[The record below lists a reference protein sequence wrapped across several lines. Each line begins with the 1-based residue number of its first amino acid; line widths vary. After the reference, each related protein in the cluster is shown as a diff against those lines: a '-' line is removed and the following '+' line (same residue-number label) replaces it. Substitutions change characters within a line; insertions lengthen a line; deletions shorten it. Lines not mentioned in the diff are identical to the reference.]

1 VRNRAALNLCTLGP
15 GSLER
20 KLYAASSAG
29 FSAVGL
35 CQADLDA
42 PDERGREELRLSE
55 LAVAELEGIAGWMAP
70 GRSSRTMALMQAESL
85 FAAAAEIGA
94 QVVVAWPSD
103 DPVESLAAASY
114 FADLCRAA
122 EPFGIRVGLEFV
134 GDSATVRDLATAW
147 QLVEVAEAANG
158 GIILDTFH
166 FFRGGSTIETVEGI
180 PGERILLVQVSD
192 APPLPLSELEDRH
205 RLYPGTGALALESL
219 LAAIRA
225 KGYSGYY
232 SLEVRNA
239 EYWQEDPMVIASE
252 GFRAMR
258 RMDLV

>member
-1 VRNRAALNLCTLGP
+1 LRNRAALNLCTLGP
-15 GSLER
+15 GSLES

-35 CQADLDA
+35 DQADLGS
-42 PDERGREELRLSE
+42 PDEAGRQELRLSA
-55 LAVAELEGIAGWMAP
+55 LAVAELEGVTGWMAP
-70 GRSSRTMALMQAESL
+70 GRTSRTMALMQAEAL
-85 FAAAAEIGA
+85 FATAADIGA
-94 QVVVAWPSD
+94 QLAIAWPAD
-103 DPVESLAAASY
+103 EPVELLAAAGY
-114 FADLCRAA
+114 FVDLCRTA
-122 EPFGIRVGLEFV
+122 EPFGIAVGLEFV
-134 GDSATVRDLATAW
+134 GGSATIPDLATAW

-158 GIILDTFH
+158 GIVLDTFH
-166 FFRGGSTIETVEGI
+166 FFRGGSTIETVEAI
-180 PGERILLVQVSD
+180 PGERILLIQVSD
-192 APPLPLSELEDRH
+192 APPLPPSELEDRH

-232 SLEVRNA
+232 CLELSNP
-239 EYWQEDPMVIASE
+239 EYWQEDPMIIASE

>member
-35 CQADLDA
+35 SQADLDS
-42 PDERGREELRLSE
+42 PEEKGKQELRLSE
-55 LAVAELEGIAGWMAP
+55 LAVAELEGAAGWMAA
-70 GRSSRTMALMQAESL
+70 GRTSRTMALMQAENL
-85 FAAAAEIGA
+85 FATAAEIGA
-94 QVVVAWPSD
+94 QVVIAWPSPE
-103 DPVESLAAASY
+103 PVESLAAASY

-122 EPFGIRVGLEFV
+122 APFGIKVGLEFLS
-134 GDSATVRDLATAW
+134 DSATISNLATAW
-147 QLVEVAEAANG
+147 QVVEVAEAANG
-158 GIILDTFH
+158 GIVLDTFH
-166 FFRGGSTIETVEGI
+166 FFRGGSTIEAVEGI

-192 APPLPLSELEDRH
+192 APPLPPSELEDRH

-225 KGYSGYY
+225 KGYTGYWC
-232 SLEVRNA
+232 LELRNA
-239 EYWQEDPMVIASE
+239 EYWREDPMVVASE